1 MKNAFDGFINRLDTT
16 ETQRARRQVN
26 GSFHTEKRRE
36 KDEKSNG
43 IFRSCEI
50 VTKCAVCIEKT
61 QEERNRRNV

>member
-26 GSFHTEKRRE
+26 RNFHTEKRRE
-36 KDEKSNG
+36 KDEKSNK

-50 VTKCAVCIEKT
+50 VTKRAMCREKR
-61 QEERNRRNV
+61 QG